1 MSLFKGV
8 ATALITPFKH
18 GKVDLDALDA
28 LLERQIAAGVAAVV
42 VNGTTGEPSTMSHAE
57 RTKVISRVISR
68 ANGRIKVIA
77 GAGINNTHT
86 AIDYAKEAE
95 QLGADAILSVTPY
108 YNKCTQKGLVAHYT
122 EQAKHVSLPIILYN
136 VPGRTG
142 VNILPQTAK
151 ELAEIDNIVAIK
163 EASGNIE
170 QVIETARLTQGK
182 MDVYSGDDGLV
193 VPMMAAAGALGVI
206 SVASN
211 VFPELMVEMCDAYFK
226 GNVKKA
232 RDIQFRI
239 SPAVKALFAE
249 VNPIPVKYAASIL
262 GICENE
268 LRLPL
273 TPMEKTE
280 LIDSAFRD
288 LGLIK

>member
-1 MSLFKGV
+1 MSVFKGV
-8 ATALITPFKH
+8 ATALITPFRN
-18 GKVDLDALDA
+18 GKVDFDALDA
-28 LLERQIAAGVAAVV
+28 MLERQVSAKVSAVV

-57 RTKVISRVISR
+57 RTKVISRVIKQID
-68 ANGRIKVIA
+68 GRIKVIV

-86 AIDYAKEAE
+86 AIDYAEEAE
-95 QLGADAILSVTPY
+95 KLGADAILSVTPY
-108 YNKCTQKGLVAHYT
+108 YNKCTQKGLIAHYA
-122 EQAKHVSLPIILYN
+122 EQAKHVKIPVILYN

-170 QVIETARLTQGK
+170 QIIETARLTEGK
-182 MDVYSGDDGLV
+182 LDVYSGDDGLV
-193 VPMMAAAGALGVI
+193 VPMMAAAGAIGVI

-211 VFPELMVEMCDAYFK
+211 VFPELMVEMTDAFFA
-226 GNVKKA
+226 GDVKRA
-232 RDIQFRI
+232 RDIQYKI

-249 VNPIPVKYAASIL
+249 VNPIPVKYAASVL
-262 GICENE
+262 GMCQNE

-280 LIDSAFRD
+280 LIDNALKD
-288 LGLIK
+288 LGLVK

>member
-1 MSLFKGV
+1 MSVFKGV
-8 ATALITPFKH
+8 ATALITPFRN
-18 GKVDLDALDA
+18 GKVDFDALDA
-28 LLERQIAAGVAAVV
+28 MLERQVSAKVGAVV

-57 RTKVISRVISR
+57 RTKVISRVIKQID
-68 ANGRIKVIA
+68 GRIKVIV

-86 AIDYAKEAE
+86 AIDYAEEAE
-95 QLGADAILSVTPY
+95 KLGADAILSVTPY
-108 YNKCTQKGLVAHYT
+108 YNKCTQKGLIAHYA
-122 EQAKHVSLPIILYN
+122 EQAKHVKIPVILYN

-170 QVIETARLTQGK
+170 QIIETARLTEGK
-182 MDVYSGDDGLV
+182 LDVYSGDDGLV
-193 VPMMAAAGALGVI
+193 VPMMAAAGAIGVI

-211 VFPELMVEMCDAYFK
+211 VFPELMVAMTDAFFA
-226 GNVKKA
+226 GDVKRA
-232 RDIQFRI
+232 RDIQYKI

-249 VNPIPVKYAASIL
+249 VNPIPVKYAASVL
-262 GICENE
+262 GMCQNE

-280 LIDSAFRD
+280 LIDNSLKD
-288 LGLIK
+288 LGLVK

>member
-1 MSLFKGV
+1 MSVFKGV
-8 ATALITPFKH
+8 ATALITPFRN
-18 GKVDLDALDA
+18 GKVDFDALDA
-28 LLERQIAAGVAAVV
+28 MLERQVSAKVGAVV

-57 RTKVISRVISR
+57 RTKVISRVIKQID
-68 ANGRIKVIA
+68 GRIKVIV

-86 AIDYAKEAE
+86 AIDYAEEAE
-95 QLGADAILSVTPY
+95 KLGADAILSVTPY
-108 YNKCTQKGLVAHYT
+108 YNKCTQKGLIAHYA
-122 EQAKHVSLPIILYN
+122 EQAKHVKIPVILYN

-170 QVIETARLTQGK
+170 QIIETARLTEGK
-182 MDVYSGDDGLV
+182 LDVYSGDDGLV
-193 VPMMAAAGALGVI
+193 VPMMAAAGAIGVI

-211 VFPELMVEMCDAYFK
+211 VFPELMVAMTDAFFA
-226 GNVKKA
+226 GDVKRA
-232 RDIQFRI
+232 RDIQYKI

-249 VNPIPVKYAASIL
+249 VNPIPVKYAASVL
-262 GICENE
+262 GMCQNE

-280 LIDSAFRD
+280 LIDNALKD
-288 LGLIK
+288 LGLVK

>member
-1 MSLFKGV
+1 MSVFKGV
-8 ATALITPFKH
+8 ATALITPFRN
-18 GKVDLDALDA
+18 GKVDFDALDA
-28 LLERQIAAGVAAVV
+28 MLERQVSAGVEAVV

-57 RTKVISRVISR
+57 RTKVISRVIKQID
-68 ANGRIKVIA
+68 GRIKVIV

-95 QLGADAILSVTPY
+95 DLGADAILSVTPY
-108 YNKCTQKGLVAHYT
+108 YNKCTQKGLVAHYA
-122 EQAKHVSLPIILYN
+122 EQAKHVKIPVILYN

-142 VNILPQTAK
+142 VNILPLTAK

-170 QVIETARLTQGK
+170 QIIETARLTEGK
-182 MDVYSGDDGLV
+182 LDVYSGDDGLV

-211 VFPELMVEMCDAYFK
+211 VFPELMVEMTNAFFAGDL
-226 GNVKKA
+226 NRA
-232 RDIQFRI
+232 RDIQYKI

-249 VNPIPVKYAASIL
+249 VNPIPVKYAASVL
-262 GICENE
+262 GMCANE

-280 LIDSAFRD
+280 LIDVALKD
-288 LGLIK
+288 LGLVK

>member
-8 ATALITPFKH
+8 ATALITPFKK
-18 GKVDLDALDA
+18 GKVDLNALDA

-42 VNGTTGEPSTMSHAE
+42 INGTTGEPSTMSHAE
-57 RTKVISRVISR
+57 RTKVLSR
-68 ANGRIKVIA
+68 AISQVNGRIKVIA

-108 YNKCTQKGLVAHYT
+108 YNKCTQKGLIAHYT
-122 EQAKHVSLPIILYN
+122 EQAKHVNLPVILYN

-170 QVIETARLTQGK
+170 QVIETARLTVGK

-193 VPMMAAAGALGVI
+193 VPMMTAAGALGVI

-211 VFPELMVEMCDAYFK
+211 VFPELMVEMCNACLNGK
-226 GNVKKA
+226 IKKA
-232 RDIQFRI
+232 RDIQYKI

-249 VNPIPVKYAASIL
+249 VNPIPVKYGASIL
-262 GICENE
+262 GLCENE

-280 LIDSAFRD
+280 LIDKAFAD